1 MTAPVPWSL
10 AWSYDGELAAQDQ
23 FDLLQSL
30 VSCECESVQP
40 GLVVAIEKL
49 TLEQF
54 SLLSSDCFTG
64 SFSDSFTEG
73 LTGLCA

>member
-1 MTAPVPWSL
+1 
-10 AWSYDGELAAQDQ
+10 
-23 FDLLQSL
+23 
-30 VSCECESVQP
+30 
-40 GLVVAIEKL
+40 VVAIEKL

-54 SLLSSDCFTG
+54 SLLSSDSFTG